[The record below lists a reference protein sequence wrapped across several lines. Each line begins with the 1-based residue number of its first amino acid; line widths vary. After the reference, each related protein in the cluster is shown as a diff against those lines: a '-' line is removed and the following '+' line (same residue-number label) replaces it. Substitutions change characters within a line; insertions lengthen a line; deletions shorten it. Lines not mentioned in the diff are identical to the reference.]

1 MLFIAVLLR
10 APAWLQSCRVPG
22 KAQGWEREKGVPLG
36 WALLT
41 SAVSARGDGGTWG
54 HRARRGAA
62 MSPSVCHWADM
73 SPAILSGSFPWRCAE
88 RSSTGQLTKES
99 HGDVV
104 DLPAGW

>member
-54 HRARRGAA
+54 HPGAQ
-62 MSPSVCHWADM
+62 SPPGGCDVTEC
-73 SPAILSGSFPWRCAE
+73 LSLG
-88 RSSTGQLTKES
+88 
-99 HGDVV
+99 
-104 DLPAGW
+104 